1 MRALFAKGADSS
13 VLKFLDAR
21 TKLAVTLAVAILTV
35 ACSGVISQIVIF
47 ASSLIYALYLKRPG
61 LLAVLYGLMA
71 VMMAIAALFG
81 LLLEEWL
88 PAMGGITLR
97 ALFVPFMRGLSM
109 MNVVM
114 VLAMTTRVEDL
125 LATLERIRLPFCI
138 FLPTAVMLRFIP
150 TFTNDIRQV
159 WETLRIRGW
168 PVGPVMM
175 TCRPLLC
182 ARLIL
187 GAQVVRNPRSCFRAQ
202 GPRHDEAHDAH
213 RRPHDED
220 DRCAGALFPLRLY
233 RPHGPRGNLPPPHLG
248 RQDHHDALTRRRIR
262 CR

>member
-21 TKLAVTLAVAILTV
+21 TKLAVTLVVAILTV

-47 ASSLIYALYLKRPG
+47 ASTLVYALYLKRPG

-182 ARLIL
+182 ARSSSPPFFS
-187 GAQVVRNPRSCFRAQ
+187 VRSSRPKPSAWPRS
-202 GPRHDEAHDAH
+202 
-213 RRPHDED
+213 
-220 DRCAGALFPLRLY
+220 
-233 RPHGPRGNLPPPHLG
+233 
-248 RQDHHDALTRRRIR
+248 
-262 CR
+262 